1 MADIGDTFFH
11 RGQDVWVLQSDGS
24 RTAAE
29 YVGQAE
35 MSAWFGGA
43 PRVIVVYPDAAAGE
57 AVEVDRVIA
66 RDSS

>member
-11 RGQDVWVLQSDGS
+11 KGQDVCVLQSDGS

-35 MSAWFGGA
+35 MSAWFGAA
-43 PRVIVVYPDAAAGE
+43 PRVIVVDPETAAGE
-57 AVEVDRVIA
+57 AVEVDRVTA
-66 RDSS
+66 REGA